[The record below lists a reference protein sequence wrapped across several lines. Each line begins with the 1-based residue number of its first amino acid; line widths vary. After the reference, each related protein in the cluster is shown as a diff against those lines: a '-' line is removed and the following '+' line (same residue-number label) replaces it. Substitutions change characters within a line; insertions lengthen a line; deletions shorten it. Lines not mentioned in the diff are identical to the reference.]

1 MDELLS
7 RTAAYAID
15 YVAGLPSRPV
25 AARAT
30 LEELRRAF
38 DHPLPPGPTEPAL
51 IIDEL
56 IAGAESGVVATGSP
70 RYFGF
75 VIGGALP
82 AAVAADWLTSTWDQN
97 AGLYVGG
104 PSASVVEEVAGRWLL
119 ELLGLPGTASFSLVT
134 GCQMAHFTALAAARH
149 HVMAKQGWDVNR

>member
-1 MDELLS
+1 MYELVI

-30 LEELRRAF
+30 LDELRRAF
-38 DHPLPPGPTEPAL
+38 DHPLPISPTRPAL
-51 IIDEL
+51 SIDEL
-56 IAGAESGVVATGSP
+56 IAGAEPGVVATGSP

-82 AAVAADWLTSTWDQN
+82 AAVAADWLTTTWDQN
-97 AGLYVGG
+97 AGLVAGG
-104 PSASVVEEVAGRWLL
+104 PSAAVVEEVAGRWLG
-119 ELLGLPGTASFSLVT
+119 ELLGLP
-134 GCQMAHFTALAAARH
+134 
-149 HVMAKQGWDVNR
+149 